1 MFNGTEFAILSN
13 GKVFPCQ
20 LQIITGDTNSNRGE
34 HPKETGAGGDLTCRS
49 MERTSSWSLARLL
62 IRAESI
68 AVGFGAAAAANGA
81 EPDAAFAPPPPPAES
96 IVAFLGLDPRVLEF
110 WGLSISACS
119 FSFHGRFAICLRP
132 LLIFFNVNFTN
143 S

>member
-1 MFNGTEFAILSN
+1 MELNSQSQATEKSFHVNYKIN
-13 GKVFPCQ
+13 
-20 LQIITGDTNSNRGE
+20 TGDTNSNRGE
-34 HPKETGAGGDLTCRS
+34 HPKETGAGGDLTWRS

-110 WGLSISACS
+110 WGLSVLACS
-119 FSFHGRFAICLRP
+119 FSFHRRFAICL
-132 LLIFFNVNFTN
+132 IF
-143 S
+143 